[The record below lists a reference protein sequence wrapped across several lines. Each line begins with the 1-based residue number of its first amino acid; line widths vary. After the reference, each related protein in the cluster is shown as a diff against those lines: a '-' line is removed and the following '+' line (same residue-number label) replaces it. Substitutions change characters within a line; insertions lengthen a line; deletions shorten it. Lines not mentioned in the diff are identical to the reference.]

1 MVKYNMI
8 LFDNVS
14 VAYDND
20 RLKTAIVKNLTFK
33 LPSRGLI
40 ALEGKSGSG
49 KSTIFNLISHEILKT
64 SGKIKVAGYDYD
76 TITNKDIDIIRKNIV
91 GYIYQDNQLFNHLKV
106 IDNIKVILNV
116 SGILFKNCVENFEKY
131 SNLLKINDLMELEVS
146 KLSGGEKERVAILI
160 TILRNTKI
168 VLADEPTASLDLENA
183 TIVVDTLKELSKDRL
198 VLVSTHDI
206 ELIEKYTDQYIKL
219 SYGEI
224 LELNVS
230 YFESS
235 YEAIK
240 KTKTLNTLKISHQM
254 FSKQLVRKV
263 VFTIVL
269 MISMCFVVVG
279 LYNVMFDMN
288 NLEFKSYKSFCDYYV
303 VSNESAIEYNTFD
316 ITSEKANKF
325 KKYTKFYYDLD
336 LITYADLVEGD
347 SESSSCIQ
355 NYIIN
360 NDLKDNDIIITDYS
374 KERCDEL
381 HLKSFVIDNEIAL
394 NIVKVRTT
402 NYHYFDKLTGDS
414 KYNFVSYIDN
424 WYKNIELNENTFNT
438 LRHRKKKTFTHNG
451 EEYRFYKKSLV
462 NPYNIEKGK
471 MLENDNEIMFSSWAL
486 CRYLGVDRV
495 DDESEYIGKKISLE
509 LAGKM
514 YDFTLSGI
522 FVKAG
527 LSCPEVAF
535 TDSFCN
541 TIVEYEDR
549 VVDIPHI
556 AVRPGNT
563 KEYKK
568 IKKLV
573 KEEKLKL
580 LNPLDDEVSEVIEE
594 RKAARKI
601 SIYILVAGLIL
612 EISMLYYM
620 NFSIFK
626 NNLRTFGIL
635 KHNGISNRDILGLV
649 FYDSIPINISTSI
662 IAVVAYVCYVALNR
676 NAIEYNYVF
685 NANIL
690 NFNLWIVC
698 IFVLFTILIHMILLY
713 FNMVKLKNKEN
724 KDLLTSY

>member
-240 KTKTLNTLKISHQM
+240 NTKTLNTLKISHQM

-279 LYNVMFDMN
+279 LYNVMVDMN

-347 SESSSCIQ
+347 SENSSCIQ

-381 HLKSFVIDNEIAL
+381 HLK
-394 NIVKVRTT
+394 
-402 NYHYFDKLTGDS
+402 
-414 KYNFVSYIDN
+414 
-424 WYKNIELNENTFNT
+424 
-438 LRHRKKKTFTHNG
+438 
-451 EEYRFYKKSLV
+451 
-462 NPYNIEKGK
+462 
-471 MLENDNEIMFSSWAL
+471 
-486 CRYLGVDRV
+486 
-495 DDESEYIGKKISLE
+495 
-509 LAGKM
+509 
-514 YDFTLSGI
+514 
-522 FVKAG
+522 
-527 LSCPEVAF
+527 
-535 TDSFCN
+535 
-541 TIVEYEDR
+541 
-549 VVDIPHI
+549 
-556 AVRPGNT
+556 
-563 KEYKK
+563 
-568 IKKLV
+568 
-573 KEEKLKL
+573 
-580 LNPLDDEVSEVIEE
+580 
-594 RKAARKI
+594 
-601 SIYILVAGLIL
+601 
-612 EISMLYYM
+612 
-620 NFSIFK
+620 
-626 NNLRTFGIL
+626 
-635 KHNGISNRDILGLV
+635 
-649 FYDSIPINISTSI
+649 
-662 IAVVAYVCYVALNR
+662 
-676 NAIEYNYVF
+676 
-685 NANIL
+685 
-690 NFNLWIVC
+690 
-698 IFVLFTILIHMILLY
+698 
-713 FNMVKLKNKEN
+713 
-724 KDLLTSY
+724 